1 MQLGLLF
8 QFWYYVPKNK
18 NEEILSMFLYFFD
31 FDTKSTICSC
41 GRVRYPHRILSYST
55 NCHCHSKVRRSKQ
68 LPTSSR
74 LHCDSRSLIVVL
86 IRMRWKKRFSS
97 KYYDEGTSDSN
108 RSQRCHRESYV
119 SNYTLSN
126 DHA

>member
-68 LPTSSR
+68 LPTSTY
-74 LHCDSRSLIVVL
+74 CIVTHDNVSFD
-86 IRMRWKKRFSS
+86 RCF
-97 KYYDEGTSDSN
+97 DSN
-108 RSQRCHRESYV
+108 AMEKEVLFQILRRRYFRFESIAEMPQRIIRK
-119 SNYTLSN
+119 
-126 DHA
+126 